1 MNFITNKTRLIMSK
15 KLLYLFA
22 LICSISLFTACSDDD
37 EDNSWQQLPQGE
49 LTADKVSMKL
59 NGETATGTVEFKA
72 LGLETAQVIIK
83 NVIDG
88 YSTITVDAVME
99 KQADGSFKLN
109 GKQEL
114 TTKPVTK
121 QASTP
126 TPMLTVNKD
135 GSITTDGLLT
145 ININASGAGL
155 YIGTYSGETLVLKYS
170 DETLTGKE
178 VVFDATDGDNIT
190 LTLKNVIPGETETT
204 LSDIKLSND
213 AFSGSA
219 NTTYAKVEYTGARKN
234 KVLTLNLDVT
244 MNDPN
249 KWAKTYSLAEY
260 TTGELTYNGYTNPN
274 AVLAGAGYVNYVCVT
289 TSSDYGTSYGAM
301 FRGIFGV
308 LLPQVLHSVTLEAD
322 GNTTAELMIVKCV
335 TFEPSWALQSPTAD
349 VAKGLIPTSGWLTAP
364 NHLAYWF
371 VKDGKLYTKLNI
383 EAIITQVTGT
393 NMEGISGII
402 TQLLTGDP
410 ATLKAL
416 LAGLLKVDELPI
428 SDETIKMLQDWAIN
442 GIPMSVKTEN
452 GHTYM
457 YLDKATFDPI
467 MKINESG
474 TSDILAIWDM
484 LGKAGIIPA
493 EAQMAG
499 MLLNAIS
506 ANWSA
511 TEEFELGLD
520 LQ

>member
-1 MNFITNKTRLIMSK
+1 MSK

-22 LICSISLFTACSDDD
+22 LICSIGLFTACSDDD

-49 LTADKVSMKL
+49 LTADKVSIKL
-59 NGETATGTVEFKA
+59 NGEPATGTIEFKA
-72 LGLETAQVIIK
+72 LSLESAQVTIK

-88 YSTITVDAVME
+88 YSSIAVDAVME
-99 KQADGSFKLN
+99 KQTDGSFKLT
-109 GKQEL
+109 GKQDV

-121 QASTP
+121 QAATSTP
-126 TPMLTVNKD
+126 FLSVNLD

-145 ININASGAGL
+145 LDITASGTGL
-155 YIGTYSGETLVLKYS
+155 YIRTYSGDTFLLKYG
-170 DETLTGKE
+170 DDILGGKTA
-178 VVFDATDGDNIT
+178 VLDATDGDKVTI
-190 LTLKNVIPGETETT
+190 LLSDVIPGDAQTT
-204 LSDIKLSND
+204 LSDIQISND
-213 AFSGSA
+213 TFSGSA
-219 NTTYAKVEYTGARKN
+219 NATYGKVEYTGSIKN
-234 KVLTLNLDVT
+234 KVLSLNLNVT
-244 MNDPN
+244 MNDP
-249 KWAKTYSLAEY
+249 KGWAKTYHLAEY
-260 TTGELTYNGYTNPN
+260 TTGELEYNGYKNPN
-274 AVLAGAGYVNYVCVT
+274 TVLAGAGYVNYVCVT
-289 TSSDYGTSYGAM
+289 TSSDYGTSYGVM
-301 FRGIFGV
+301 LRGIFGV

-322 GNTTAELMIVKCV
+322 GNITAEYMNGKGV
-335 TFEPSWALQSPTAD
+335 TFEPGWALQAPTAD
-349 VAKGLIPTSGWLTAP
+349 VAKGLIPASGWLSAP
-364 NHLAYWF
+364 HHLAYWF
-371 VKDGKLYTKLNI
+371 EKDGKLYTKLNI

-393 NMEGISGII
+393 NMEGISDII

-416 LAGLLKVDELPI
+416 LAGLLEVDELPI
-428 SDETIKMLQDWAIN
+428 SDATIKMLQSWAID
-442 GIPMSVKTEN
+442 GIPMTVKTAE

-499 MLLNAIS
+499 MLLNTIS